1 MTDTDLVRAFKNGDK
16 DSFSELVR
24 KYTKP
29 LTMMIMRIVKDPEE
43 AKDLSQTAFLK
54 AYEGLAGFEMASS
67 FKTWLYSIAMNTA
80 KDYLRKHKPDLDPI
94 VDRTPDHREAPPE
107 IIDRER
113 KLKKIRDA
121 IELLPEK
128 QRLTL
133 RLRVYEEMNYKE
145 IAATLGGTEGGA
157 RVNFF
162 QATKALKDSLEEK
175 K

>member
-16 DSFSELVR
+16 NSFSDLVK
-24 KYTKP
+24 KYSKP

-43 AKDLSQTAFLK
+43 ARDLSQTAFLK

-80 KDYLRKHKPDLDPI
+80 KDFLRKHKPELDPI
-94 VDRTPDHREAPPE
+94 VDRTPDRRELPPE

-113 KLKKIRDA
+113 KLRKIRNA
-121 IELLPEK
+121 IEQLPEK

-133 RLRVYEEMNYKE
+133 QLRVYEEMSYKE
-145 IAATLGGTEGGA
+145 IAAVLGGTEGGA

-162 QATKALKDSLEEK
+162 QATKTLKDSLEDEK
-175 K
+175 